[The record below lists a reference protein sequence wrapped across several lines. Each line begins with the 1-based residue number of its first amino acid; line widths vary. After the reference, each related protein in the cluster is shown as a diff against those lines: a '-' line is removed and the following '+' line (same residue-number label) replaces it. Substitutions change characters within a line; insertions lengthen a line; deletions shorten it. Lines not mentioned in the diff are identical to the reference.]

1 MKRAAIQNFRGYRAL
16 VLHREDANRD
26 VLLSVLGKLGLSVE
40 AVDPAALAGAA
51 LPECDLILFDA
62 DDEIEALSAQG
73 GADAPPTIA
82 LIGHEAP
89 SRLARVVRRRCA
101 SHILKPVRSSGVFT
115 AVYLAVNEHAQRQRL
130 IREAE
135 AMRQRLAGRRVVTA
149 AILRMVI
156 DEGVEQDAAYERL
169 RAEAMQRRIPVDEMA
184 RDYLARGGGA
194 RPTPRTAGFTRN
206 A

>member
-16 VLHREDANRD
+16 VLHREDASRD
-26 VLLSVLGKLGLSVE
+26 VLMSVLGKLGLAVE
-40 AVDPAALAGAA
+40 AVDPAALTDAA

-62 DDEIEALSAQG
+62 DDEIEALG
-73 GADAPPTIA
+73 GRDAADAPPTIA

-115 AVYLAVNEHAQRQRL
+115 AVYLAVNEHARRQREA
-130 IREAE
+130 RETE

-149 AILRMVI
+149 AILRMVL
-156 DEGVEQDAAYERL
+156 DDGLDQDAAYERL
-169 RAEAMQRRIPVDEMA
+169 RAEAMRRRIPVDEMA
-184 RDYLARGGGA
+184 RDYLARGNGA
-194 RPTPRTAGFTRN
+194 RQSPRTAGLTRN